1 MVHSEAIWNDIEVG
15 IAEKKNESNGVN
27 SDTFCKDVLEVG
39 TAEIFLKDE
48 TINYFCSTIIFTFQF
63 MASESSLL

>member
-39 TAEIFLKDE
+39 TAEIFLKEE
-48 TINYFCSTIIFTFQF
+48 TIN
-63 MASESSLL
+63 

>member
-1 MVHSEAIWNDIEVG
+1 M
-15 IAEKKNESNGVN
+15 N

-48 TINYFCSTIIFTFQF
+48 TINYLITIYSTYLNTIVDGLNFI
-63 MASESSLL
+63 